1 MPENKQNHMHPGAL
15 KSCLIPFTDQIFDWW
30 YDDHLSVAEIRRRL
44 IKQGLEVSESTISR
58 FIKVRERRAL
68 ARKRP
73 DALKKKRTPK
83 KKLLITETETLQEK
97 KSPET
102 EPQISTKA
110 SITEVSR
117 PDMERPTPKEAEEAE
132 ELLRHLRETSP
143 QQLWREEYEAK
154 MKK

>member
-44 IKQGLEVSESTISR
+44 IKQGLEVSESIISR

-73 DALKKKRTPK
+73 DALKKKRPPK
-83 KKLLITETETLQEK
+83 KKLQIPETETLQEK
-97 KSPET
+97 ESPET
-102 EPQISTKA
+102 KPQISTKA

-143 QQLWREEYEAK
+143 QQLWREDYEAK

>member
-1 MPENKQNHMHPGAL
+1 MDENKAKHMHPGAFR
-15 KSCLIPFTDQIFDWW
+15 SCLIPFTDQILDWW
-30 YDDHLSVAEIRRRL
+30 YDELLTIVEIHRRL
-44 IKQGLEVSESTISR
+44 HEQGLDVDKTTISR

-83 KKLLITETETLQEK
+83 KKLQIPETETLQEK
-97 KSPET
+97 ESPET

-110 SITEVSR
+110 SITEVSG

-143 QQLWREEYEAK
+143 QQLWREDYEAK

>member
-44 IKQGLEVSESTISR
+44 IKQSLEVSESTISR

-83 KKLLITETETLQEK
+83 KKLQIPETETLQEK
-97 KSPET
+97 ESPET
-102 EPQISTKA
+102 KLQISTKA
-110 SITEVSR
+110 SITEVSG